1 MLSTPETRPM
11 MATGRNADVES
22 NQKQHR
28 VEVIAEQAVRVM
40 MVAELK
46 DEDAEKIVEDAD
58 MMVES
63 AVTIEDAVT
72 IIEDAVMII
81 KDAAIQASNSIFHT
95 AIAKTTAA
103 ASVWI
108 FTVKVTLLHTWIGVT
123 CIRLSRL
130 SRR

>member
-1 MLSTPETRPM
+1 

-28 VEVIAEQAVRVM
+28 AEVIAEQSVRVM
-40 MVAELK
+40 MVAESK

-72 IIEDAVMII
+72 II

-95 AIAKTTAA
+95 AISKTTAA